1 MTQEAPDPD
10 LHYGNLISAYTDAIR
25 VSDFKATL
33 VDGAFHEVDSN
44 ALTFDIAARA
54 SFREL
59 ASKGAVKR
67 QSHRLFP
74 PGALRRCRGAEENGA
89 SRARD
94 RAKHWPFCR
103 LAGRRS

>member
-1 MTQEAPDPD
+1 MRSIAERGGLIASRLLNKEGLTIFRHRTEAHWSTPLIGETPVD
-10 LHYGNLISAYTDAIR
+10 LR
-25 VSDFKATL
+25 P
-33 VDGAFHEVDSN
+33 
-44 ALTFDIAARA
+44 AR
-54 SFREL
+54 SFRP
-59 ASKGAVKR
+59 GRRAVKR

-89 SRARD
+89 SRTRD